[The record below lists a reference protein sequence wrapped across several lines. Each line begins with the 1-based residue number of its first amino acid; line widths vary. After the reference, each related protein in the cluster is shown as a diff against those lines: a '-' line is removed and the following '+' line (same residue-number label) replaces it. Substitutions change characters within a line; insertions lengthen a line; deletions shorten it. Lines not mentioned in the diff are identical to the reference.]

1 MPSILCHQFCH
12 QMQKKHQVGLCNY
25 TCQIRPKIPNLHD
38 KSIKQASI
46 GSIKNSNMTGN
57 NPMVG
62 MTVSV
67 AVAVEESLK

>member
-1 MPSILCHQFCH
+1 MSPWKESTTYSFLAMCFLFCE
-12 QMQKKHQVGLCNY
+12 
-25 TCQIRPKIPNLHD
+25 
-38 KSIKQASI
+38 KSGFLLQSPCAAGTKPPTGGFDVEMRGFLGA
-46 GSIKNSNMTGN
+46 GN